1 MTLNVQASKLGVIES
16 IEMECDMNLYDELLH
31 ELRLKVLL
39 EEINNLRLQRE
50 AARGRTPYDNFLA
63 LIGGWMIFLGNKL
76 CQRNRNAA
84 HDPFLA
90 ACQ

>member
-1 MTLNVQASKLGVIES
+1 
-16 IEMECDMNLYDELLH
+16 MNLYDELLH
-31 ELRLKVLL
+31 ELRLIELL
-39 EEINNLRLQRE
+39 EEINNLQLQSE
-50 AARGRTPYDNFLA
+50 AVRSRTPFDKFLT

-76 CQRNRNAA
+76 CQRHQNDV